1 MQTMAIYVILFNK
14 KNANAKM
21 VEILFRYI
29 QMKLDITMKKQLVDK
44 SVSQIRGAIKKVI
57 VTVILI

>member
-1 MQTMAIYVILFNK
+1 MATYVTLFNK

-21 VEILFRYI
+21 VGISFRYI
-29 QMKLDITMKKQLVDK
+29 RMKMDITMKKQLVDK
-44 SVSQIRGAIKKVI
+44 SVSQIRGAIKKFI

>member
-1 MQTMAIYVILFNK
+1 MATYVTLFNK

-21 VEILFRYI
+21 VEISFRCI
-29 QMKLDITMKKQLVDK
+29 RMKMDITIKKQLVDK

>member
-1 MQTMAIYVILFNK
+1 MATYVTLFNK

-21 VEILFRYI
+21 VEISFRCI
-29 QMKLDITMKKQLVDK
+29 RMKMDITMKKQLVDK